1 MDSIVRCTEN
11 DYPALVEVWERAV
24 RPSHLFLSENDI
36 AEIKAA
42 LVPEYF
48 PAVELYAFV
57 QNGVAMGFIGLAG
70 AKIEMLFV
78 DCSAQGRGIGAA
90 LMDFAIGRGAVEV
103 DVNEQNPRALK
114 FYLARGFRVV
124 GRDARDDA
132 GRPFPIL
139 HLSL

>member
-1 MDSIVRCTEN
+1 M
-11 DYPALVEVWERAV
+11 EVWERAV

-36 AEIKAA
+36 EEIKCA

-57 QNGVAMGFIGLAG
+57 QNGVAVGFIGLAG

-78 DCSAQGRGIGAA
+78 DCSAQGRGIGTA
-90 LMDFAIGRGAVEV
+90 LIDFAIGRGAAEV
-103 DVNEQNPRALK
+103 DVNEQNPLALK
-114 FYLARGFRVV
+114 FYLARGFGVV
-124 GRDARDDA
+124 GRDVSDDA

>member
-1 MDSIVRCTEN
+1 M
-11 DYPALVEVWERAV
+11 EVWERAV

-36 AEIKAA
+36 EEIKCA

-57 QNGVAMGFIGLAG
+57 QNGVAVGFIGLAG

-78 DCSAQGRGIGAA
+78 DCSAQGRGIGTA
-90 LMDFAIGRGAVEV
+90 LIDFAIGRGAAEV
-103 DVNEQNPRALK
+103 DVNEQNPLALK
-114 FYLARGFRVV
+114 FYLARGFGVV
-124 GRDARDDA
+124 GCDVSDDA

>member
-1 MDSIVRCTEN
+1 M
-11 DYPALVEVWERAV
+11 

-36 AEIKAA
+36 EEIKCA

-57 QNGVAMGFIGLAG
+57 QNGVAVGFIGLAG

-78 DCSAQGRGIGAA
+78 DCSAQGRGIGTA
-90 LMDFAIGRGAVEV
+90 LIDFAIGRGAAEV
-103 DVNEQNPRALK
+103 DVNEQNPLALK
-114 FYLARGFRVV
+114 FYLARGFGVV
-124 GRDARDDA
+124 GRDVSDDA
-132 GRPFPIL
+132 GRQFPIL

>member
-1 MDSIVRCTEN
+1 MRCTEN
-11 DYPALVEVWERAV
+11 DYPTLVEVWERAV

-36 AEIKAA
+36 EEIKCA

-57 QNGVAMGFIGLAG
+57 HNGVAVGFIGLAG
-70 AKIEMLFV
+70 AKIEMLIV
-78 DCSAQGRGIGAA
+78 DCSAQGRGIGTA
-90 LMDFAIGRGAVEV
+90 LINFAIGRGAAEV
-103 DVNEQNPRALK
+103 DVNEQNPLALK
-114 FYLARGFRVV
+114 FYLARGFGVV
-124 GRDARDDA
+124 GRDVSDDA